1 MIDEIYLIAM
11 ACSADLQGDI
21 LTLKKRPDGA
31 GSLPIATSA
40 VSWAGRKMT
49 LWMVARPLGGP
60 GKATAARACR
70 RSAGGGRPAGGP
82 PPAGGRPPRGAPP
95 PPGGWRR

>member
-21 LTLKKRPDGA
+21 RTLKKRPDGA

-49 LWMVARPLGGP
+49 LWMVARPLAGP

-70 RSAGGGRPAGGP
+70 RSAGAD
-82 PPAGGRPPRGAPP
+82 GAPRSARAARERAVGAGARAAP
-95 PPGGWRR
+95 VPRA